1 MTTIHDIARKSGYS
15 ISTVSRVLNNKRHV
29 SKEARK
35 VIQEIIDELDYVPSD
50 IARDLSRGKTL
61 NIGLVL
67 PHLKHPFFS
76 EILRGA
82 INASFLTEYHL
93 VILPS
98 EYDEKRER
106 QYLEQLKSNAFD
118 GLIFTSHGLP
128 LEELASYRKYG
139 PIICCENPYEVPI
152 SAVYPERKTA
162 LENAFGWLKQ
172 QNYEHI
178 GFFLSRDEKASST
191 SRENM
196 TAYNNVFNQKPA
208 EELIKTG
215 ITTYEDGYQAAK
227 EWHQQNTLVD
237 AIFSNGDDVVAGARQ
252 FYLDNQLELP
262 FLVGQENQLSS
273 QLINISTINYQ
284 FSEIGRQAFE
294 LILKDNEVKH
304 IPIDS
309 EFILRNSKN

>member
-15 ISTVSRVLNNKRHV
+15 ISTVSRVLNKKHHV
-29 SKEARK
+29 SKEAREI
-35 VIQEIIDELDYVPSD
+35 IQGIIDELDYVPSD

-98 EYDEKRER
+98 EYDERKER

-139 PIICCENPYEVPI
+139 PIICCENPYEIEI
-152 SAVYPERKTA
+152 SAVYPERKVA
-162 LENAFGWLKQ
+162 LENAFDWLQ
-172 QNYEHI
+172 QQKYQHI
-178 GFFLSRDEKASST
+178 GFFLSREEKVSST
-191 SRENM
+191 SRETM
-196 TAYNNVFNQKPA
+196 SAYQHIFNKKP
-208 EELIKTG
+208 ENGLIKTG

-227 EWHQQNTLVD
+227 EWHLENHSIE

-252 FYLDNQLELP
+252 FYLDNQLPIP
-262 FLVGQENQLSS
+262 FLVGQEDQLSS

-294 LILKDNEVKH
+294 LVLSDNKVKK
-304 IPIDS
+304 IPINS
-309 EFILRNSKN
+309 TFILREEN